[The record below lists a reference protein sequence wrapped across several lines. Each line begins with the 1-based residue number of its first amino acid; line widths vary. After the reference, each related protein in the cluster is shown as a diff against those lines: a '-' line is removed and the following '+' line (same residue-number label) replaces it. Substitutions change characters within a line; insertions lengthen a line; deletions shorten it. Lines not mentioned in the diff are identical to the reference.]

1 MQNYVYDTNFT
12 RDVLTV
18 GMTRCE
24 KTYFTQKLAV
34 NNFFGKIKTVE
45 WVSYID
51 LDEEREAEVESC
63 LCPDVDFH
71 YPKLIEQLEGLLE
84 FFKARSRTVKKND
97 DNSSS
102 DDEFFN
108 ESDGFGEK
116 NRRLIYCY
124 GQRSWFS

>member
-34 NNFFGKIKTVE
+34 NNFFGKIKRVE

-63 LCPDVDFH
+63 LFPDVDFH

-84 FFKARSRTVKKND
+84 FFNARSRTVKKND
-97 DNSSS
+97 DNSLS

-124 GQRSWFS
+124 GQRFWFS

>member
-34 NNFFGKIKTVE
+34 NNFFGKIKRVE

-63 LCPDVDFH
+63 FFPDVDFH

-84 FFKARSRTVKKND
+84 FFKARSRTVKKMTITLRPTMSFLMRVMD
-97 DNSSS
+97 L
-102 DDEFFN
+102 
-108 ESDGFGEK
+108 EK
-116 NRRLIYCY
+116 KT
-124 GQRSWFS
+124 GG